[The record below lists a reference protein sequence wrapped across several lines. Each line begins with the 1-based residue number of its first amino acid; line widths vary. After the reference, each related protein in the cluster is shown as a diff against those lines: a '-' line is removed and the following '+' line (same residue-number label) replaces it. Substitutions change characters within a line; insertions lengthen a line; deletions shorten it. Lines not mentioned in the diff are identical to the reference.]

1 MRTAGAPRVP
11 ASHRRPRLPWM
22 MLLAGLTMITIG
34 LIGWW
39 SAAAAT
45 PNRGAV
51 PTAAPTP
58 STVPIAG
65 PPAPVAAP
73 ATPEQLRLP
82 SLGVDAPVVP
92 VDVEPGGALRVPDD
106 PGVLGWWQAGARPG
120 SGHGTVVVDGHVDTA
135 RDGPGA
141 FYHLRALRP
150 GDQVRLR
157 TDRGTQG
164 YVVRAVRSF
173 PKTALPPELFTTDGP
188 PRLALV
194 TCGGSFDQHTR
205 QYADNVVAYAVPG

>member
-1 MRTAGAPRVP
+1 VERRGGHTEPRSRAHGSTDSVNGADRGPARAGCG
-11 ASHRRPRLPWM
+11 
-22 MLLAGLTMITIG
+22 AGDPG
-34 LIGWW
+34 
-39 SAAAAT
+39 AAAT
-45 PNRGAV
+45 AVAGRG
-51 PTAAPTP
+51 
-58 STVPIAG
+58 
-65 PPAPVAAP
+65 
-73 ATPEQLRLP
+73 R
-82 SLGVDAPVVP
+82 PVVP